1 MFNKITAMEEIKL
14 TKKVHNEAVSAD
26 VSDKKKKFQPFK
38 KLFGKRKKKD
48 TSLFQA
54 QSVGKKSYSHQSVS
68 NGTFSSDEETL
79 EDDLRSFNYSMGS
92 RAFSHD
98 SIFIPD
104 GGAESEQTVQAMS
117 QDNILGKVKTLQQQ
131 LGKNIKFGQRPPN
144 AISMKK
150 ANSGEASLEEDLF
163 LTSPME
169 IVTQQDIILSDAE
182 NKSSDTPSSLSPLN
196 LPGAGSEMEEK
207 VAPVKPSR
215 PKRHFS
221 SAGTIESVNL
231 DAIPLAIA
239 RLDNSA
245 AKHKLAVKPKNQRV
259 SKKHRRLAQD
269 PQHEQGGLESRP
281 SLDQN
286 GHPGED
292 KPTWHEEAPNPM
304 DSEEERRRQE
314 DYWRE
319 LEAKCKRQKAEAAE
333 KRRREEQRLQ
343 ALESRLWEENR
354 RQELLEEEGE
364 GQEPPLEL
372 ERAPREE
379 QRRSLEAPGWE
390 DAERREREE
399 RERLEAEEERRR
411 LQAQAEERRRL
422 EEDARLEERRCLQA
436 QAEERRKLQEDAR
449 LEERRRQ
456 EEEEGRHAEELRR
469 QEEEEAERR
478 EELEQQEEVQG
489 PPEAV
494 EELGEA
500 RQGPEEEDLEGEE
513 EQGQAHLEDERGQLS
528 ALLSD
533 FEESP
538 EEQEHPKPER
548 QREHSEDPSICEE
561 QNPEAERAR
570 EQQQERSGDV
580 QGPDHPGPEE
590 EREEGDTESPSKPE
604 GTVEAAQ
611 PPVERKEA
619 AVPEQGRKVEE
630 LRWQE
635 VDERQSM
642 PRPYT
647 FQVSSGGKQILFP
660 KVNLSPVTPAKDM
673 GLTNAPQEPKAPK
686 ASPVAHALPSSL
698 SVPHTAILVTGA
710 QLCGPAVNL
719 SQIKDT
725 ACKSLLGLSEEKRH
739 ADTPAAENLPRG
751 PGDARTGSG
760 KAKPPQEPPSSAAAL
775 AEWASIRSRILKN
788 TESDPRSSEKDPSR
802 PGEEPTPRGRC
813 DSRGNLRKTPP
824 VNAKFSI
831 KPAWQK
837 FSDGGT
843 ETSRQNTEAEGIR
856 KKPLLGPG
864 EETAPQPPPAGVRE
878 LGKGPEKS
886 ELHREPADATEGCKF
901 AKDLPSFL
909 VPSLPYSPQ
918 KVVAHTESA
927 TSSDSET
934 TNVIAKPD
942 PVMPGGEEKTSP
954 FGIKLRRT
962 NYSLRFNCDQQ
973 AEQKKKKRHSS
984 TGDSVDAGPPA
995 VGSAGGEKETERAAR
1010 GEKETEGVSLKHG
1023 PSLPQE
1029 RKQAPSI
1036 RRDSAEPPSSRS
1048 PPVAQPGP
1056 PPASSQTPAP
1066 EHDKTTNKMPLAQ
1079 KPALAPKPTSQT
1091 PPASPLSKLSRPYLV
1106 ELLSRRAG
1114 RPDPEPSEPSKEGQ
1128 ESSDRRPP
1136 SPPGPEERKGQK
1148 RDEEEE
1154 ATKRKPASP
1163 PLPAAQQ
1170 VKPSQ
1175 TPEAGRKEK
1184 PMLQSRHSLD
1194 GSKLTEKVETAQPLW
1209 ITLALQ
1215 KQKGFRE
1222 QQATREERK
1231 QARETKQAEKFSKE
1245 NVSVSPQPGSS
1256 SVSRAGSLHKSA
1268 PPEEKRPET
1277 AVSRLERRE
1286 QLKKANTLPTSVT
1299 VEISDSAP
1307 PAPLVKEVTKRFS
1320 TPDAAPVSTEPAWL
1334 ALAKRKAKAWSDCP
1348 QIIK

>member
-1 MFNKITAMEEIKL
+1 MTVFLSLMGEQ
-14 TKKVHNEAVSAD
+14 KVSR
-26 VSDKKKKFQPFK
+26 QFK
-38 KLFGKRKKKD
+38 QCHRTTSWAKSKLFSR
-48 TSLFQA
+48 L
-54 QSVGKKSYSHQSVS
+54 
-68 NGTFSSDEETL
+68 SSM
-79 EDDLRSFNYSMGS
+79 F
-92 RAFSHD
+92 
-98 SIFIPD
+98 
-104 GGAESEQTVQAMS
+104 
-117 QDNILGKVKTLQQQ
+117 LQQ
-131 LGKNIKFGQRPPN
+131 LSKNIKFGQRPPN
-144 AISMKK
+144 AIPMKK

-169 IVTQQDIILSDAE
+169 IVTQQDIILSDPE

-245 AKHKLAVKPKNQRV
+245 AKHKLAVKPKKQRV
-259 SKKHRRLAQD
+259 SKKHRYLAQD
-269 PQHEQGGLESRP
+269 PQHEQGGLEGRP
-281 SLDQN
+281 SQDQN
-286 GHPGED
+286 GHPGEE
-292 KPTWHEEAPNPM
+292 KPTWQEEEPNPL

-319 LEAKCKRQKAEAAE
+319 LEAKCKRQKEAARRE
-333 KRRREEQRLQ
+333 SRGWRGGGREEGRGGGRRERKGRRVEDGRRRRREEAEGR
-343 ALESRLWEENR
+343 
-354 RQELLEEEGE
+354 EEGR
-364 GQEPPLEL
+364 G
-372 ERAPREE
+372 RKRGRKA
-379 QRRSLEAPGWE
+379 
-390 DAERREREE
+390 
-399 RERLEAEEERRR
+399 EAEEGRREGGRREEGRRRNGGEGGERRR
-411 LQAQAEERRRL
+411 GRRRTGQL
-422 EEDARLEERRCLQA
+422 
-436 QAEERRKLQEDAR
+436 RKGTR
-449 LEERRRQ
+449 
-456 EEEEGRHAEELRR
+456 
-469 QEEEEAERR
+469 
-478 EELEQQEEVQG
+478 
-489 PPEAV
+489 
-494 EELGEA
+494 GEA
-500 RQGPEEEDLEGEE
+500 RGTGTPESQSLQGAELRGRAGKTAARKEGF
-513 EQGQAHLEDERGQLS
+513 G
-528 ALLSD
+528 
-533 FEESP
+533 
-538 EEQEHPKPER
+538 KPR
-548 QREHSEDPSICEE
+548 
-561 QNPEAERAR
+561 N
-570 EQQQERSGDV
+570 
-580 QGPDHPGPEE
+580 
-590 EREEGDTESPSKPE
+590 REEGDTEPLRKQE
-604 GTVEAAQ
+604 GPMEAAQ
-611 PPVERKEA
+611 PPMERKEA
-619 AVPEQGRKVEE
+619 AAPEQGRKVEE

-635 VDERQSM
+635 VDERQTM

-660 KVNLSPVTPAKDM
+660 KVNLSPVTPAKDK
-673 GLTNAPQEPKAPK
+673 GLTADPQEPKAPK
-686 ASPVAHALPSSL
+686 ASPAQHALPSSL

-725 ACKSLLGLSEEKRH
+725 ACKSLLGLEEKKH
-739 ADTPAAENLPRG
+739 ADIPAGENPPRG
-751 PGDARTGSG
+751 PGDARAGSG
-760 KAKPPQEPPSSAAAL
+760 KAKHPQESPSSASAL

-788 TESDPRSSEKDPSR
+788 AESDPRSSERDQSR
-802 PGEEPTPRGRC
+802 PGDESTPRGRC

-831 KPAWQK
+831 MPAWQK
-837 FSDGGT
+837 FSDGST
-843 ETSRQNTEAEGIR
+843 ETSRQNAEAESVR
-856 KKPLLGPG
+856 KRPMLVPS
-864 EETAPQPPPAGVRE
+864 EETAPQPPPVGVRE

-886 ELHREPADATEGCKF
+886 EMHREPADTTEGCKF

-909 VPSLPYSPQ
+909 VPSLPYPPQ
-918 KVVAHTESA
+918 KGVAHTEST

-934 TNVIAKPD
+934 ANGIAKPD

-962 NYSLRFNCDQQ
+962 NYSLRFTCDQQ

-984 TGDSVDAGPPA
+984 TGDSADAGPPA
-995 VGSAGGEKETERAAR
+995 VGSAR
-1010 GEKETEGVSLKHG
+1010 GEKEMEGVALKHG

-1029 RKQAPSI
+1029 RKQTPST
-1036 RRDSAEPPSSRS
+1036 RRDSAEPSSSRS
-1048 PPVAQPGP
+1048 LPVAHPGP
-1056 PPASSQTPAP
+1056 PPANSQAPAP
-1066 EHDKTTNKMPLAQ
+1066 EHDKAANKMPLAQ

-1128 ESSDRRPP
+1128 ESSDRQPP

-1154 ATKRKPASP
+1154 ATERKPASP
-1163 PLPAAQQ
+1163 PLPAAQRE
-1170 VKPSQ
+1170 KPSQ

-1184 PMLQSRHSLD
+1184 PVLQSRHSLD

-1231 QARETKQAEKFSKE
+1231 QAREAKQAEKLSKE

-1256 SVSRAGSLHKSA
+1256 SVSRAGSLHKSTA
-1268 PPEEKRPET
+1268 LPEEKRPET

>member
-1 MFNKITAMEEIKL
+1 DSQPVTEKR
-14 TKKVHNEAVSAD
+14 
-26 VSDKKKKFQPFK
+26 SDSQK
-38 KLFGKRKKKD
+38 
-48 TSLFQA
+48 A
-54 QSVGKKSYSHQSVS
+54 SH
-68 NGTFSSDEETL
+68 
-79 EDDLRSFNYSMGS
+79 R
-92 RAFSHD
+92 
-98 SIFIPD
+98 
-104 GGAESEQTVQAMS
+104 TV
-117 QDNILGKVKTLQQQ
+117 
-131 LGKNIKFGQRPPN
+131 
-144 AISMKK
+144 
-150 ANSGEASLEEDLF
+150 
-163 LTSPME
+163 
-169 IVTQQDIILSDAE
+169 
-182 NKSSDTPSSLSPLN
+182 
-196 LPGAGSEMEEK
+196 
-207 VAPVKPSR
+207 
-215 PKRHFS
+215 
-221 SAGTIESVNL
+221 
-231 DAIPLAIA
+231 
-239 RLDNSA
+239 
-245 AKHKLAVKPKNQRV
+245 
-259 SKKHRRLAQD
+259 D

-292 KPTWHEEAPNPM
+292 KPAWHEEEPNPL

-319 LEAKCKRQKAEAAE
+319 LEAKHKRQKAETAE
-333 KRRREEQRLQ
+333 ERRLEEQRLQ
-343 ALESRLWEENR
+343 ALERRLWEENR

-364 GQEPPLEL
+364 GQEPPLEA
-372 ERAPREE
+372 ERAPRKE
-379 QRRSLEAPGWE
+379 QRRRSLEAPSWE
-390 DAERREREE
+390 DVERREPEE
-399 RERLEAEEERRR
+399 RERLEAQEEQRRP
-411 LQAQAEERRRL
+411 QAQAEERRRL
-422 EEDARLEERRCLQA
+422 QGDTRLEEQ
-436 QAEERRKLQEDAR
+436 
-449 LEERRRQ
+449 RRQ
-456 EEEEGRHAEELRR
+456 EEEEGRHAEKLRR
-469 QEEEEAERR
+469 QEDEEAERR

-489 PPEAV
+489 PPEAAA
-494 EELGEA
+494 ELREA
-500 RQGPEEEDLEGEE
+500 RQGPEEEGEE
-513 EQGQAHLEDERGQLS
+513 EQGQAHLEDERCQLS
-528 ALLSD
+528 ALLNN

-538 EEQEHPKPER
+538 EEQEHPKPEG

-580 QGPDHPGPEE
+580 QGPDHPGK
-590 EREEGDTESPSKPE
+590 GDTEPPPKPE
-604 GTVEAAQ
+604 GTVE
-611 PPVERKEA
+611 ERKEA

-630 LRWQE
+630 LL
-635 VDERQSM
+635 DERQSM

-660 KVNLSPVTPAKDM
+660 KVNLSPVTAAKDT
-673 GLTNAPQEPKAPK
+673 GLTAAPQEPKAPK
-686 ASPVAHALPSSL
+686 ASPAAHVLPSSL

-739 ADTPAAENLPRG
+739 ADTPAAENPPRG

-788 TESDPRSSEKDPSR
+788 AENDPRSSEREPSM

-843 ETSRQNTEAEGIR
+843 ETSRQNM
-856 KKPLLGPG
+856 
-864 EETAPQPPPAGVRE
+864 ETAPQPPPAGVRE

-886 ELHREPADATEGCKF
+886 ELHREPADTTEGCKF

-909 VPSLPYSPQ
+909 VPSLPYPPQ

-984 TGDSVDAGPPA
+984 TRDSVDAEPPA
-995 VGSAGGEKETERAAR
+995 VRSSG

-1029 RKQAPSI
+1029 RKQAPCI
-1036 RRDSAEPPSSRS
+1036 LRDSAEPPISRS
-1048 PPVAQPGP
+1048 PPVAQPEP
-1056 PPASSQTPAP
+1056 PLASSQSPAP
-1066 EHDKTTNKMPLAQ
+1066 EHDKATNKMPLAQ

-1106 ELLSRRAG
+1106 ELLSGRAG
-1114 RPDPEPSEPSKEGQ
+1114 RPDPEPSELSKEGQ
-1128 ESSDRRPP
+1128 KSSDRWPP
-1136 SPPGPEERKGQK
+1136 LPPDPKERKGQK

-1184 PMLQSRHSLD
+1184 PMLQSSHSLD

-1215 KQKGFRE
+1215 KQKRFRE
-1222 QQATREERK
+1222 QQATWEERR
-1231 QARETKQAEKFSKE
+1231 QAREARQPEKFSKE
-1245 NVSVSPQPGSS
+1245 NVDVSPQPGSS

-1268 PPEEKRPET
+1268 PSEDQRPET
-1277 AVSRLERRE
+1277 AVSRL
-1286 QLKKANTLPTSVT
+1286 
-1299 VEISDSAP
+1299 
-1307 PAPLVKEVTKRFS
+1307 
-1320 TPDAAPVSTEPAWL
+1320 
-1334 ALAKRKAKAWSDCP
+1334 
-1348 QIIK
+1348 

>member
-1 MFNKITAMEEIKL
+1 M
-14 TKKVHNEAVSAD
+14 
-26 VSDKKKKFQPFK
+26 
-38 KLFGKRKKKD
+38 
-48 TSLFQA
+48 
-54 QSVGKKSYSHQSVS
+54 
-68 NGTFSSDEETL
+68 GT
-79 EDDLRSFNYSMGS
+79 

-131 LGKNIKFGQRPPN
+131 LSKNIKFGQRPPN
-144 AISMKK
+144 AIPMKK

-169 IVTQQDIILSDAE
+169 IVTQQDIILSDPE

-245 AKHKLAVKPKNQRV
+245 AKHKLAVKPKKQRV
-259 SKKHRRLAQD
+259 SKKHRYLAQD
-269 PQHEQGGLESRP
+269 PQHEQGGLEGRP
-281 SLDQN
+281 SQDQN
-286 GHPGED
+286 GHPGEE
-292 KPTWHEEAPNPM
+292 KPTWQEEEPNPL

-319 LEAKCKRQKAEAAE
+319 LEAKCKRQKEAARRE
-333 KRRREEQRLQ
+333 SRGWRGGGREEGRGGGRRERKGRRVEDGRRRRREEAEGR
-343 ALESRLWEENR
+343 
-354 RQELLEEEGE
+354 EEGR
-364 GQEPPLEL
+364 G
-372 ERAPREE
+372 RKRGRKA
-379 QRRSLEAPGWE
+379 
-390 DAERREREE
+390 
-399 RERLEAEEERRR
+399 EAEEGRREGGRREEGRRRNGGEGGERRR
-411 LQAQAEERRRL
+411 GRRRTGQL
-422 EEDARLEERRCLQA
+422 
-436 QAEERRKLQEDAR
+436 RKGTR
-449 LEERRRQ
+449 
-456 EEEEGRHAEELRR
+456 
-469 QEEEEAERR
+469 
-478 EELEQQEEVQG
+478 
-489 PPEAV
+489 
-494 EELGEA
+494 GEA
-500 RQGPEEEDLEGEE
+500 RGTGTPESQSLQGAELRGRAGKTAARKEGF
-513 EQGQAHLEDERGQLS
+513 G
-528 ALLSD
+528 
-533 FEESP
+533 
-538 EEQEHPKPER
+538 KPR
-548 QREHSEDPSICEE
+548 
-561 QNPEAERAR
+561 N
-570 EQQQERSGDV
+570 
-580 QGPDHPGPEE
+580 
-590 EREEGDTESPSKPE
+590 REEGDTEPLRKQE
-604 GTVEAAQ
+604 GPMEAAQ
-611 PPVERKEA
+611 PPMERKEA
-619 AVPEQGRKVEE
+619 AAPEQGRKVEE

-635 VDERQSM
+635 VDERQTM

-660 KVNLSPVTPAKDM
+660 KVNLSPVTPAKDK
-673 GLTNAPQEPKAPK
+673 GLTADPQEPKAPK
-686 ASPVAHALPSSL
+686 ASPAQHALPSSL

-725 ACKSLLGLSEEKRH
+725 ACKSLLGLEEKKH
-739 ADTPAAENLPRG
+739 ADIPAGENPPRG
-751 PGDARTGSG
+751 PGDARAGSG
-760 KAKPPQEPPSSAAAL
+760 KAKHPQESPSSASAL

-788 TESDPRSSEKDPSR
+788 AESDPRSSERDQSR
-802 PGEEPTPRGRC
+802 PGDESTPRGRC

-831 KPAWQK
+831 MPAWQK
-837 FSDGGT
+837 FSDGST
-843 ETSRQNTEAEGIR
+843 ETSRQNAEAESVR
-856 KKPLLGPG
+856 KRPMLVPS
-864 EETAPQPPPAGVRE
+864 EETAPQPPPVGVRE

-886 ELHREPADATEGCKF
+886 EMHREPADTTEGCKF

-909 VPSLPYSPQ
+909 VPSLPYPPQ
-918 KVVAHTESA
+918 KGVAHTEST

-934 TNVIAKPD
+934 ANGIAKPD

-962 NYSLRFNCDQQ
+962 NYSLRFTCDQQ

-984 TGDSVDAGPPA
+984 TGDSADAGPPA
-995 VGSAGGEKETERAAR
+995 VGSAR
-1010 GEKETEGVSLKHG
+1010 GEKEMEGVALKHG

-1029 RKQAPSI
+1029 RKQTPST
-1036 RRDSAEPPSSRS
+1036 RRDSAEPSSSRS
-1048 PPVAQPGP
+1048 LPVAHPGP
-1056 PPASSQTPAP
+1056 PPANSQAPAP
-1066 EHDKTTNKMPLAQ
+1066 EHDKAANKMPLAQ

-1128 ESSDRRPP
+1128 ESSDRQPP

-1154 ATKRKPASP
+1154 ATERKPASP
-1163 PLPAAQQ
+1163 PLPAAQRE
-1170 VKPSQ
+1170 KPSQ

-1184 PMLQSRHSLD
+1184 PVLQSRHSLD

-1231 QARETKQAEKFSKE
+1231 QAREAKQAEKLSKE

-1256 SVSRAGSLHKSA
+1256 SVSRAGSLHKSTA
-1268 PPEEKRPET
+1268 LPEEKRPET